1 MASNY
6 APILLEEQIR
16 QQTRNLFRATVKHPM
31 AFLKLRFLGKPHL
44 FTGNEMMDS
53 RANSAR

>member
-6 APILLEEQIR
+6 ALILLEEQIR
-16 QQTRNLFRATVKHPM
+16 QQTMNIFRATVKLSPV
-31 AFLKLRFLGKPHL
+31 FLKPRFLGKPHL

-53 RANSAR
+53 RANSAC